1 MSNVIAN
8 VGIKR
13 DPPEMVGV
21 QASVASAQA
30 VFSDG
35 TAAPVASFPHT
46 PTNPD
51 DPVSPQRDSA
61 CAGVV
66 PPQVADGI
74 LHAFP
79 DDPSLVP
86 VYYGPPQTP

>member
-8 VGIKR
+8 VGPMSSPAENGA
-13 DPPEMVGV
+13 DTPPRVV
-21 QASVASAQA
+21 LAA

-35 TAAPVASFPHT
+35 TSTPNMPHT

-61 CAGVV
+61 CVGII

-74 LHAFP
+74 LHVFP
-79 DDPSLVP
+79 DENVP
-86 VYYGPPQTP
+86 PDLTAP